1 MGVPKKAKLS
11 KKAKKGSDD
20 DSYQE
25 ETNDF
30 LSGDDNKKKVKK
42 LKKDN
47 NDAEKDV
54 KPEQKKL
61 SGHLN
66 RPGPSALGSKELPEG
81 EENCLQLSSITR
93 EKAQDLVK
101 QHGGRVTTSI
111 SKKTSFVVVGED
123 AGPAKL
129 EKIKTLKIPTLDED
143 GLFNLIRESPG
154 NPEPSYAESSTKV
167 SSSRKGKAAV
177 KFVQEPIGQSSS
189 SETTDSKHLIWA
201 DRYRPTS
208 LEELCGNNTSI
219 KTLKTWLHDWE
230 TNFKLGFKCK
240 TNGKYP
246 AVLISGPPGI
256 GKTTAAHLVGKHEGY
271 DIKEFNASDVRNK
284 KTLNLTIRIATGN
297 MSIASFYNS
306 NDTNDATVTASSSS
320 KNKKGKAKEEPKP
333 PHTNRTL
340 IIMDEVD
347 GMSSGDRGGAQD
359 ENLKINGNV
368 VDEIIKGTTTDIRQ
382 VMNLLSCWKL
392 SEDSIDYNQGKQ
404 LIKNSEKD
412 IVLNIWDVAVKLLDP
427 VTWSSRNE
435 VSLNEKLNLY
445 FHDPDLTPLMIQ
457 VFSVFFSRDVASK
470 EFIDKNKDKNV
481 DPELLEEFAVI
492 NSLSK
497 AASFISEGDLIGG
510 MIHGSQQRWS
520 LMPFHGM
527 ASTVIPS
534 YYSCGRGGGLY
545 QFPSWLGQNSKA
557 LKHKKI
563 LKSIQSKLRLKCN
576 ANKDEIILD
585 YIPALLTKIYY
596 PLIGDNEDIQ
606 KVIDCLD
613 EYNLTKEDWESIIR
627 LDNKLPKELA
637 ATQQIELS
645 IKCVKP
651 LSASDFLLLY
661 IQHENKDFYL
671 SDREKISVN
680 SGSNND
686 NDNDNENI

>member
-1 MGVPKKAKLS
+1 
-11 KKAKKGSDD
+11 
-20 DSYQE
+20 
-25 ETNDF
+25 
-30 LSGDDNKKKVKK
+30 
-42 LKKDN
+42 
-47 NDAEKDV
+47 
-54 KPEQKKL
+54 
-61 SGHLN
+61 
-66 RPGPSALGSKELPEG
+66 
-81 EENCLQLSSITR
+81 
-93 EKAQDLVK
+93 
-101 QHGGRVTTSI
+101 
-111 SKKTSFVVVGED
+111 
-123 AGPAKL
+123 
-129 EKIKTLKIPTLDED
+129 
-143 GLFNLIRESPG
+143 
-154 NPEPSYAESSTKV
+154 
-167 SSSRKGKAAV
+167 
-177 KFVQEPIGQSSS
+177 
-189 SETTDSKHLIWA
+189 
-201 DRYRPTS
+201 
-208 LEELCGNNTSI
+208 
-219 KTLKTWLHDWE
+219 
-230 TNFKLGFKCK
+230 
-240 TNGKYP
+240 
-246 AVLISGPPGI
+246 
-256 GKTTAAHLVGKHEGY
+256 
-271 DIKEFNASDVRNK
+271 
-284 KTLNLTIRIATGN
+284 
-297 MSIASFYNS
+297 
-306 NDTNDATVTASSSS
+306 
-320 KNKKGKAKEEPKP
+320 
-333 PHTNRTL
+333 
-340 IIMDEVD
+340 
-347 GMSSGDRGGAQD
+347 
-359 ENLKINGNV
+359 
-368 VDEIIKGTTTDIRQ
+368 
-382 VMNLLSCWKL
+382 
-392 SEDSIDYNQGKQ
+392 
-404 LIKNSEKD
+404 IKNSEKD

-457 VFSVFFSRDVASK
+457 
-470 EFIDKNKDKNV
+470 DKNV

-627 LDNKLPKELA
+627 L
-637 ATQQIELS
+637 
-645 IKCVKP
+645 
-651 LSASDFLLLY
+651 
-661 IQHENKDFYL
+661 ENKDFYL

>member
-25 ETNDF
+25 ETN
-30 LSGDDNKKKVKK
+30 DNKKKVKK

-81 EENCLQLSSITR
+81 EENCLQGKTFVFTGELSSITR

-177 KFVQEPIGQSSS
+177 KFVQEPIGQSLS

-219 KTLKTWLHDWE
+219 KTLKAWLHDWE

-284 KTLNLTIRIATGN
+284 KTLDLTIRIATGN

-306 NDTNDATVTASSSS
+306 NDTNDATVTASSSPRVEQIRARILS
-320 KNKKGKAKEEPKP
+320 IASN
-333 PHTNRTL
+333 
-340 IIMDEVD
+340 
-347 GMSSGDRGGAQD
+347 
-359 ENLKINGNV
+359 ENLKINANV

-445 FHDPDLTPLMIQ
+445 FHDSDLTPLMIQ
-457 VFSVFFSRDVASK
+457 DR
-470 EFIDKNKDKNV
+470 NV

-596 PLIGDNEDIQ
+596 PLIGGYS
-606 KVIDCLD
+606 K
-613 EYNLTKEDWESIIR
+613 
-627 LDNKLPKELA
+627 
-637 ATQQIELS
+637 
-645 IKCVKP
+645 
-651 LSASDFLLLY
+651 
-661 IQHENKDFYL
+661 
-671 SDREKISVN
+671 SDRLLR
-680 SGSNND
+680 
-686 NDNDNENI
+686 

>member
-154 NPEPSYAESSTKV
+154 NPEPSYVESSTKV

-177 KFVQEPIGQSSS
+177 KFVQEPIGQSLS

-208 LEELCGNNTSI
+208 LEELCGNSTSI
-219 KTLKTWLHDWE
+219 KTLKAWLHDWE

-284 KTLNLTIRIATGN
+284 KTLDLTIRIATGN

-306 NDTNDATVTASSSS
+306 NDTNDAT
-320 KNKKGKAKEEPKP
+320 KEEPKP

-347 GMSSGDRGGAQD
+347 GMSSGDRG
-359 ENLKINGNV
+359 

-445 FHDPDLTPLMIQ
+445 FHDSDLTPLMIQ
-457 VFSVFFSRDVASK
+457 DR
-470 EFIDKNKDKNV
+470 NV

-596 PLIGDNEDIQ
+596 PLIGDNVVEDIQ

-627 LDNKLPKELA
+627 LGMRSQFETAMKKIGSKTKTNLTRRL
-637 ATQQIELS
+637 
-645 IKCVKP
+645 V
-651 LSASDFLLLY
+651 LLL
-661 IQHENKDFYL
+661 F
-671 SDREKISVN
+671 
-680 SGSNND
+680 
-686 NDNDNENI
+686 